1 MPHDLLREFDRPA
14 ASSYAST
21 VISVR
26 TAVSGRT
33 ADFVETEV
41 THPLEK
47 ALLEVRGAKLLR
59 SSSRSELSVIEIGVN
74 SDRVCEA
81 LSSTVAAIANV
92 RKKLSTTTG
101 EPSVTL
107 NPEVKCP

>member
-1 MPHDLLREFDRPA
+1 M
-14 ASSYAST
+14 
-21 VISVR
+21 
-26 TAVSGRT
+26 SGST

-41 THPLEK
+41 TRPLEK
-47 ALLEVRGAKLLR
+47 ALLEVRGTNFLR

-74 SDRVCEA
+74 SDRVCDA

-92 RKKLSTTTG
+92 RKKLPTTTG
-101 EPSVTL
+101 EPVVTV